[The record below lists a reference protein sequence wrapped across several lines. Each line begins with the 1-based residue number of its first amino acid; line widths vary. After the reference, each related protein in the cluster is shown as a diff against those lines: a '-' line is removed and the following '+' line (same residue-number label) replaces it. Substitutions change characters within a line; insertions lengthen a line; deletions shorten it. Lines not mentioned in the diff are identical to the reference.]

1 MKKVFLLLVL
11 IFSQHICAN
20 WIYSLDEAKLIAL
33 NSNKFILVEYYFSES
48 SEMRRFNLDSWS
60 NEAILKSA
68 DSFVLLRMPFDSNS
82 FSGNNKINK
91 KNINFLKLSL
101 LQILD
106 CNGKIIDN
114 LEYSLI
120 KKQLTDLLNNYSI
133 STEFLS
139 VDLMS
144 CYKNTCF
151 NTSARVAQKYLD
163 FSLLVDNEI
172 KSNILKVSDE
182 YLSEAKK
189 DLSKKDDD
197 YNKKYQKLELLELF
211 RFAYSL
217 NFTKL
222 EKKLVQFKE
231 IDILENNLNYYYF
244 LNYMVAKGL
253 GKENFAEID
262 SKYKLIE
269 GFDYFIKKS
278 ELILFKKV

>member
-1 MKKVFLLLVL
+1 MKKLFLFLVL
-11 IFSQHICAN
+11 FTSQFINAT
-20 WIYSLDEAKLIAL
+20 WITSFDEAQKLSLAT
-33 NSNKFILVEYYFSES
+33 NKFIVVDFWATWCGPCKKMDY
-48 SEMRRFNLDSWS
+48 DSWS
-60 NEAILKSA
+60 DKEVGVILQDYIQLKIDIDTNRELASKYDIKSIPNMFIM
-68 DSFVLLRMPFDSNS
+68 D
-82 FSGNNKINK
+82 G
-91 KNINFLKLSL
+91 
-101 LQILD
+101 
-106 CNGKIIDN
+106 NGKVV
-114 LEYSLI
+114 YSFLGYRNATEL
-120 KKQLTDLLNNYSI
+120 KKEIEKFAI

-139 VDLMS
+139 TDLINY
-144 CYKNTCF
+144 YKKNSFNTC
-151 NTSARVAQKYLD
+151 ARVAQKYLD
-163 FSLLVDNEI
+163 YTLLVDNEI

-197 YNKKYQKLELLELF
+197 YNEKHQKLELLELF